1 MALIASRLRH
11 LVLVLLV
18 GLALIPAGLAYSAD
32 PVTVRL
38 AMATFDSLDPVS
50 LPRADWAARD
60 VAENLFL
67 GLTRYDPVSRTI
79 QPALAREWKVSDD
92 GLTWTF
98 ELRTDVQWVTY
109 NPQNQQIE
117 AVRPVVAGDFV
128 YAIRRACHPEPPNPA
143 THTAYIIA
151 GCRKIATTSAHLID
165 EPFIARE
172 LRVEALSDRTL
183 RVKLE
188 FPAPYFISIAALPE
202 LRAVPREAIDH
213 DTDWTKPG
221 TIITDGPWVMT
232 DWTRG
237 QQMTLV
243 RNPLWPD
250 ALTGNVERVAISFGT
265 PDAVAQQFAS
275 GSADLARLDA
285 QVVPTIRQARPDAS
299 LLTAVQSVTM
309 LGFSLERPAVA
320 NESFRRALS
329 QAIDRDD
336 LVKTALPGM
345 ALPASRFTPLG
356 VIGAPQDRPDN
367 RGFAP
372 DSAKA
377 ALIASGLVACRPP
390 EKLTFLVDDQPLSTA
405 VAQAIIGQ
413 WQATLGC
420 NPAWFSIRTAS
431 ASVVQSVAHNAV
443 NAEIAPRPH
452 LWIFTW
458 SADYPDANAWTG
470 DALHCQF
477 GFLRSGL
484 ACGEADKLVDAAA
497 LETDPAKRAEAYSQA
512 ETIWFGP
519 AGTFPVAPLYMT
531 FNVVGIQRGLTGVMA
546 NGPARFDLWAIRP
559 G

>member
-1 MALIASRLRH
+1 
-11 LVLVLLV
+11 
-18 GLALIPAGLAYSAD
+18 
-32 PVTVRL
+32 
-38 AMATFDSLDPVS
+38 
-50 LPRADWAARD
+50 
-60 VAENLFL
+60 
-67 GLTRYDPVSRTI
+67 
-79 QPALAREWKVSDD
+79 
-92 GLTWTF
+92 
-98 ELRTDVQWVTY
+98 
-109 NPQNQQIE
+109 
-117 AVRPVVAGDFV
+117 
-128 YAIRRACHPEPPNPA
+128 
-143 THTAYIIA
+143 
-151 GCRKIATTSAHLID
+151 
-165 EPFIARE
+165 
-172 LRVEALSDRTL
+172 
-183 RVKLE
+183 
-188 FPAPYFISIAALPE
+188 
-202 LRAVPREAIDH
+202 
-213 DTDWTKPG
+213 
-221 TIITDGPWVMT
+221 
-232 DWTRG
+232 
-237 QQMTLV
+237 
-243 RNPLWPD
+243 
-250 ALTGNVERVAISFGT
+250 
-265 PDAVAQQFAS
+265 
-275 GSADLARLDA
+275 
-285 QVVPTIRQARPDAS
+285 
-299 LLTAVQSVTM
+299 
-309 LGFSLERPAVA
+309 
-320 NESFRRALS
+320 
-329 QAIDRDD
+329 
-336 LVKTALPGM
+336 
-345 ALPASRFTPLG
+345 